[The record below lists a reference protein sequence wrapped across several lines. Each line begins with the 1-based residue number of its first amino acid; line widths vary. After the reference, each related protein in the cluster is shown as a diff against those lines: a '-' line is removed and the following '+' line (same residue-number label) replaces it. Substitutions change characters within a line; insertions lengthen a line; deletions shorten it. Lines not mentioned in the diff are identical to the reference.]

1 MTQTPRTPHPRHP
14 LARAAPLLLAALALA
29 LPAPARAQLR
39 PLRPLEWDAFTPG
52 TNVFAHIGGALL
64 EDQRASL
71 SGTEGRLL
79 ELGDYSVSWRQGRVT
94 LGLAG
99 TLVRHFE
106 PHTRFAAPASG
117 AEPGNLPRND
127 AGDLT
132 VTTAVRL
139 SPAAWPPLV
148 VLRFGAR
155 LPTTDH
161 VLGLDRGEAD
171 FLGLLAVGLAR
182 GRFVGGI
189 ESGIGILGTRI
200 PEFTQQDDWLYAA
213 RLGYRLGQLR
223 PQLTFTGQSSPLR
236 YRRIRGNEDLRELRL
251 GIRAG
256 ARRWLEAE
264 FVRGLAPFSPSSGL
278 ILAAGA
284 RWP

>member
-1 MTQTPRTPHPRHP
+1 MTQTPRTQCPAHPT
-14 LARAAPLLLAALALA
+14 ARAAWPLLLAALALPT
-29 LPAPARAQLR
+29 PAGAQLR

-52 TNVFAHIGGALL
+52 TTLFAHMGAAVLQH
-64 EDQRASL
+64 QRASL

-79 ELGDYSVSWRQGRVT
+79 ELGDYAISWRQGRVS

-99 TLVRHFE
+99 TLVRHFD
-106 PHTRFAAPASG
+106 PRTRFAPPANG
-117 AEPGNLPRND
+117 AEPGDLPRSD

-139 SPAAWPPLV
+139 TPAAWPALLA
-148 VLRFGAR
+148 LRFGAR

-161 VLGLDRGEAD
+161 LLGLDRGETD
-171 FLGLLAVGLAR
+171 FLGLLALGMAR
-182 GRFVGGI
+182 GRFTGGI

-213 RLGYRLGQLR
+213 RFGYRIGHLR
-223 PQLTFTGQSSPLR
+223 PQVTFTGQTSPLH

-256 ARRWLEAE
+256 TRRWVEAE
-264 FVRGLAPFSPSSGL
+264 WVHGFIPFSPSSGL